1 MALIVLSYKGVG
13 RRADRGHVVG
23 SELKGVTLF
32 KAMQVQGPGEHWE
45 ASSSQFSSV
54 QSLSCVRLFTTP
66 WTAAQQAS
74 LSTTN

>member
-45 ASSSQFSSV
+45 ASSQFSSI
-54 QSLSCVRLFTTP
+54 QSLSCVRLFATP